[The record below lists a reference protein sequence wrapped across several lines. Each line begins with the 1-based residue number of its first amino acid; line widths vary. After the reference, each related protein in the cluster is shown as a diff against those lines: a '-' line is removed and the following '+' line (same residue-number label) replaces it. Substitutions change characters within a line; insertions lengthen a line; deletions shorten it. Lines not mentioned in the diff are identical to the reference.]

1 MRGDVLPRSSPTSLL
16 LLAEYT
22 ERAGTGTYLAT
33 LLRYFSQ
40 RGTRVLLVTSGGSEG
55 DGISLLAQ
63 SFGFAHVRLEGIT
76 GQKLRGLGPL
86 GHSCAEARAVQAV
99 LESHAAGG
107 SIDVVAA
114 SVGTPG
120 RFIASLSLG
129 RRSFYI
135 LHTYPH
141 GRRQFL
147 LGRLLGRRFPSSSR
161 ILTVSKFSRRKILAS
176 WKPKIPVHVLYSSA
190 TLPPIPKTESGGL
203 QILTVG
209 SVEDYKNPMLWIA
222 VARRVIHENPDVVIN
237 FVWLGTG
244 TLIDECRRLLA
255 SDLLTDRIAFAG
267 DFDDISSFYAS
278 AKIYLQP
285 SKVESLGLAVL
296 DAMSSGIVPVVSDAG
311 GLPELVLNNVSGIVC
326 RSNHVDDFVD
336 AVNTLVRDVPMRN
349 RLEKEAGR
357 RSIHDFSPQHWKAGL
372 DEAMNL
378 CWP

>member
-1 MRGDVLPRSSPTSLL
+1 MSEDLLPRSSPTNVLL
-16 LLAEYT
+16 LGEYT

-33 LLRYFSQ
+33 LLRYFFQ
-40 RGTRVLLVTSGGSEG
+40 RGTRVLLVTSGGREG

-76 GQKLRGLGPL
+76 GQQPRWLGPL
-86 GHSCAEARAVQAV
+86 GDSRAEARTVQAV

-147 LGRLLGRRFPSSSR
+147 LGKLLGRRFPSSSR
-161 ILTVSKFSRRKILAS
+161 ILTVSNFSRRKILAS

-190 TLPPIPKTESGGL
+190 TLVPIPKVALVGL

-209 SVEDYKNPMLWIA
+209 SVEEYKNPMLWIA
-222 VARRVIHENPDVVIN
+222 VARRVILENPDVVIN

-255 SDLLTDRIAFAG
+255 SDLLADRITFAG
-267 DFDDISSFYAS
+267 DFDDISTFYAATS
-278 AKIYLQP
+278 IYLQP

-296 DAMSSGIVPVVSDAG
+296 DAMSSGIVPVVSDVG
-311 GLPELVLNNVSGIVC
+311 GLPELVLNNVSGIIC
-326 RSNHVDDFVD
+326 RSNHIEDFVD
-336 AVNTLVRDVPMRN
+336 AINTLVRDLPMRN
-349 RLEKEAGR
+349 RMEKEAGQR
-357 RSIHDFSPQHWKAGL
+357 LIQDFSPQCWKEGL
-372 DEAMNL
+372 DEVMNL
-378 CWP
+378 CSA